1 MTTVVPAARPA
12 MNGNAGMGGLPV
24 LAEDLLALWET
35 LGYSYERL
43 STDTAPGNAGRA
55 GFAAHNHAG
64 GGVGSVLC
72 QPLAKWEGRAR
83 TDGSSPAFGQPDG
96 ICFAMLCPTYV
107 ACDASLTIVGRMGT
121 STQLGAALVPSGN
134 PNLIVEFDA
143 APLTDVVFSGIR
155 QLGYWTITA
164 KIPAA
169 VNVAGNHYAALR
181 IVNMATGPT
190 SSFEVL
196 AAEVWPVGKVAHGL

>member
-43 STDTAPGNAGRA
+43 STDIAPGNAGRA

-72 QPLAKWEGRAR
+72 QPLAKWEGRA
-83 TDGSSPAFGQPDG
+83 TTEGGATAFGQPDG

-107 ACDASLTIVGRMGT
+107 ACDASLVIAGKTERTRRIT
-121 STQLGAALVPSGN
+121 NAAG
-134 PNLIVEFDA
+134 LIVEFDA
-143 APLTDVVFSGIR
+143 APLVDVIFSDIGPGG
-155 QLGYWTITA
+155 LWTITA

-169 VNVAGNHYAALR
+169 INVAGNHYAALR
-181 IVNMATGPT
+181 IVNFSGGVTA
-190 SSFEVL
+190 SFEVL
-196 AAEVWPVGKVAHGL
+196 AAEVWPVGKVANGL